1 MYAPPT
7 HTPLPR
13 ARKVSAE
20 DEAANY
26 AAIDKLE
33 ELDDVTAV
41 EHNMAV

>member
-1 MYAPPT
+1 
-7 HTPLPR
+7 
-13 ARKVSAE
+13 VSAE